1 MPDGTGPTP
10 VRGHSVAGVRWLSA
24 RLTNL
29 TLFVALLV
37 VFGTGAGAVASGTA
51 AGRWVVLGHGAAGL
65 LVVVLIPWKAR
76 VVRAGLRR
84 ARASRWLSL
93 LMAAC
98 VVAALLLGIGYS
110 TGVVRSVAGLDGLWL
125 HVAIALGVVPVLLWH
140 LAARWIRPRR
150 TDLSRRTAL
159 RVGALAVAAAGLYA
173 ASAAAV
179 EATGL
184 PGARRRFTGSYE
196 RGSFDP
202 PAMPSTIWLNDTAP
216 DLDPGTWRLTVA
228 DSAGTRQL
236 ALADLADR
244 TVTRRVLLDCTSG
257 WYAEQDWT
265 GVPVRDL
272 IGGPGAARSLLVRS
286 RTGYWVR
293 LPADDLDQLLLATGV
308 GGRPLSRGHG
318 YPLRLVAPG
327 RRGFWWV
334 KWVDRVEWS
343 AAPSWWQPPFP
354 VN

>member
-1 MPDGTGPTP
+1 
-10 VRGHSVAGVRWLSA
+10 LSA

-37 VFGTGAGAVASGTA
+37 VFATGAGAVASGTA
-51 AGRWVVLGHGAAGL
+51 AGRWVVIAHGAGGL
-65 LVVVLIPWKAR
+65 LVVLLIPWKLR
-76 VVRAGLRR
+76 VVRAGLRQ

-93 LMAAC
+93 LLAALA
-98 VVAALLLGIGYS
+98 VAALLIGIGYS
-110 TGVVRSVAGLDGLWL
+110 TGAVRTVGGVDGLWL
-125 HVAIALGVVPVLLWH
+125 HIAVALGLVPVLLWH
-140 LAARWIRPRR
+140 LAARWVRPRR

-159 RVGALAVAAAGLYA
+159 RTGVLAVAAAGLYA
-173 ASAAAV
+173 ATAAV
-179 EATGL
+179 VEVTAL

-202 PAMPSTIWLNDTAP
+202 PAMPNTIWLNDTAP
-216 DLDPGTWRLTVA
+216 TIEAATWRLTVVDA
-228 DSAGTRQL
+228 AGTREL
-236 ALADLADR
+236 ALGDLAGR
-244 TVTRRVLLDCTSG
+244 AVTRRVLLDCTSG

-272 IGGPGAARSLLVRS
+272 IVAPGAARSLLVRS

-293 LPADDLDQLLLATGV
+293 LPVDDLDHLLLATGV

-334 KWVDRVEWS
+334 KWVDRIEWS
-343 AAPSWWQPPFP
+343 TAPAWWQPPFP
-354 VN
+354 VT